1 MTNWADL
8 DKRYLWHPFTQME
21 EWARTEPL
29 VIERAEGNY
38 LVDTEGR
45 KYLDGVS
52 SLWVNIHGH
61 RRAEIDEAI
70 SRQLEKVAHTTL
82 LGLGSVPSIQLAQK
96 LVELTPEGLTRVFFS
111 DSGSTA
117 VEVAL
122 KIAFQYW
129 RNKGFERKT
138 RFVALSDAYHGDT
151 LGSVS
156 VGGMDLFHSIFR
168 PLLFNTLFIPA
179 PFPYRNPELTPEKCR
194 DASLEHFRSL
204 AKERSHEIAALIVE
218 PLCQGAAGM
227 IVHPRG
233 FLRGLEAICREFGI
247 LLICDEVAT
256 GFGRTGRM
264 FACEHEGV
272 RPDLMALAKGM
283 SGGYLPLAATM
294 TTEEIYEA
302 FLGEYTQYK
311 TFFHGHSYTGNP
323 LACAAAL
330 ASLRIF
336 EHERVLEQCGPK
348 IELIGRMLEREI
360 RPLSHVGDIRQC
372 GFMVGIELVQDKD
385 TRTSFEPAS
394 RMGAQ
399 VTQHVRRYGV
409 ILRPLGDVVV
419 LMPSLSITHDEI
431 ELLVSATARSIHEV
445 CET

>member
-1 MTNWADL
+1 
-8 DKRYLWHPFTQME
+8 ME
-21 EWARTEPL
+21 EWVRTDPL

-38 LVDTEGR
+38 LIDTEGR

-52 SLWVNIHGH
+52 SLWVNVHGH
-61 RRAEIDEAI
+61 RRAEIDEAVI
-70 SRQLEKVAHTTL
+70 RQLEKVAHTTL
-82 LGLGSVPSIQLAQK
+82 LGLASVPSVQLAQK

-129 RNKGFERKT
+129 RNKGFEQKT
-138 RFVALSDAYHGDT
+138 RFVALTDAYHGDT

-179 PFPYRNPELTPEKCR
+179 PFPYRSPDLTPEECR
-194 DASLEHFRSL
+194 DESLENFRSL

-227 IVHPRG
+227 IVHPPG
-233 FLRGLEAICREFGI
+233 FLNGLEAICREYGI

-256 GFGRTGRM
+256 GFGRTGTM

-272 RPDLMALAKGM
+272 RPDLMALAKGI
-283 SGGYLPLAATM
+283 SAGYLPLAATM

-336 EHERVLEQCGPK
+336 EDERVLEQDGPK
-348 IELIGRMLEREI
+348 IELIRECLDREI
-360 RPLSHVGDIRQC
+360 RPLHHVGDIRQC
-372 GFMVGIELVQDKD
+372 GFMVGIELVQNKES
-385 TRTSFEPAS
+385 RTSFEPAL
-394 RMGAQ
+394 RVGAR
-399 VTQHVRRYGV
+399 VTQHVREYGV

-419 LMPSLSITHDEI
+419 LMPPLSITHDEI
-431 ELLVSATARSIHEV
+431 KTLISATARAIREV
-445 CET
+445 CES